1 MNMTNMQEYV
11 KQRAICLAIVDVM
24 NSFHAHWKR
33 SARLSKVIKQL
44 TGKHR
49 RFAYKVSAV
58 EKAF

>member
-1 MNMTNMQEYV
+1 MQEYV
-11 KQRAICLAIVDVM
+11 KKRAIYLALVDVM

-44 TGKHR
+44 TGKHW